1 MRIVIAFVAYC
12 CGTLKAAD
20 VVEAKC
26 SLARNKKFCDEQIE
40 LYEEK
45 ENKTGKLGTRAS
57 CPLQLECP
65 GGKLLNFRLLQPD
78 IQSRHF
84 VLSAPNTS

>member
-1 MRIVIAFVAYC
+1 MRIIVVAASYC

-40 LYEEK
+40 LYEQK
-45 ENKTGKLGTRAS
+45 ENRTGKLGNV
-57 CPLQLECP
+57 Q
-65 GGKLLNFRLLQPD
+65 
-78 IQSRHF
+78 
-84 VLSAPNTS
+84 